1 MRLRFD
7 GFEGSPLELKEALR
21 RGRIPPGSLPVLLL
35 VDQAL
40 AQLPQ
45 DLKAKAELLPLLAE
59 LLLFKLRPVA
69 GPEKEEQEEAVV
81 QVLVDLSQAVAFLEE
96 RAQARSRVLPVF
108 PPPLPRRLSL
118 PKAALA
124 RAALAFRRAVL
135 HLPREELGLREVWG
149 RIRGFLTA
157 RRRFSEL
164 PLPTWPE
171 KAVGFAALL
180 EAVRLEEV
188 LLFQEAPFAEL
199 YVEPRRQV
207 GSPSAELVFG
217 SD

>member
-1 MRLRFD
+1 
-7 GFEGSPLELKEALR
+7 
-21 RGRIPPGSLPVLLL
+21 

-59 LLLFKLRPVA
+59 LLLSKLRPVA
-69 GPEKEEQEEAVV
+69 GPEKEEEEAVV

-96 RAQARSRVLPVF
+96 RAQVRSRVLPVF

-149 RIRGFLTA
+149 RIRGLLTA

-164 PLPTWPE
+164 PLPSWPE

-199 YVEPRRQV
+199 YVEPRRRV

>member
-1 MRLRFD
+1 MRLRFE

-21 RGRIPPGSLPVLLL
+21 RGRLPPGRLPLLLL

-40 AQLPQ
+40 AQLPE

-59 LLLFKLRPVA
+59 LLLYKLRPLV
-69 GPEKEEQEEAVV
+69 GPEKEEEAAAVV
-81 QVLVDLSQAVAFLEE
+81 QILVDLSQAVAFLEK
-96 RAQARSRVLPVF
+96 RARERSRILPVS

-118 PKAALA
+118 PKTALV

-135 HLPREELGLREVWG
+135 FLPREEVGLKEVWA
-149 RIRGFLTA
+149 RIRGFLTS

-180 EAVRLEEV
+180 EAARLEEV
-188 LLFQEAPFAEL
+188 HLYQERPFAEL
-199 YVEPRRQV
+199 YVEPRRQAEV
-207 GSPSAELVFG
+207 G
-217 SD
+217 